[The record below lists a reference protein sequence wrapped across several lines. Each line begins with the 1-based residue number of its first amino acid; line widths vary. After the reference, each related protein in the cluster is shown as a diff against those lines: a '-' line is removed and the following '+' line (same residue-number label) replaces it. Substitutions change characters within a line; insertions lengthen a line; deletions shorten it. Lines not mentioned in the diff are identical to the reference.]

1 MNQKIINVL
10 VFTAGAAI
18 GSLVTW
24 KVVKDRYE
32 RILQEEIDS
41 VKETWERLAHE
52 ESDDDCDDE
61 DELDEDNED
70 GEEEDEGFDSST
82 MTDYA
87 SLASKYGHTSGKS
100 AENDGKGEGDDE
112 VPYINGP
119 YVIPPEEY
127 GNGNFDHGLYC
138 LTYYSDDVLAND
150 WWETLD
156 IEETIGRDALEH
168 FGDYTDDIVHVR
180 NERLNGDYEVVRDY
194 RTYAE
199 VTANDPLMR
208 AYAD

>member
-1 MNQKIINVL
+1 MKKTLINVL
-10 VFTAGAAI
+10 LFTTGAAI

-24 KVVKDRYE
+24 KFVKTKYE
-32 RILQEEIDS
+32 QILQEEIDS
-41 VKETWERLAHE
+41 VKETWARQMGSKNNNGIRRQNEG
-52 ESDDDCDDE
+52 ESSE
-61 DELDEDNED
+61 DELDNGYDD
-70 GEEEDEGFDSST
+70 AV
-82 MTDYA
+82 MTDYSA
-87 SLASKYGHTSGKS
+87 LAGEYGHPSGET
-100 AENDGKGEGDDE
+100 AENDEKGDGSGE

-119 YVIPPEEY
+119 YVITPDEY
-127 GNGNFDHGLYC
+127 GDGNFDHSLYC

-168 FGDYTDDIVHVR
+168 FGDYAEDVVHVR
-180 NERLNGDYEVVRDY
+180 NERLDADYEIVRDH

-208 AYAD
+208 AYET